1 MNVWL
6 TSVLLLVTLVA
17 EPVHPKRLP
26 ILARL
31 PEKASTDNPLETTVD
46 SLVERAAQQFMRLP
60 QAVGLSIGIIK
71 GGQPFVYNYGTIER
85 GRQQL
90 PTSQTV
96 YPIAS
101 ITKTFT
107 GALLAQAVVDGKVQL
122 NDDVRKYLTGDYPNL
137 VYQGHPIRLVHL
149 INHRSGLPFLLP
161 NKPEAFSNTNT
172 PASAVAME
180 LMRPY
185 SRTDFYNDL
194 HQIKLDTIPGVAFK
208 YSNTGA
214 QLLGYILERVY
225 EQSFEQLVQQKLTQ
239 PLAMRDTKITLTP
252 SAQTRMA
259 KGYDCEGILMPDSP
273 DELQAAGA
281 LKSTVVDMLKY
292 IQWNIS
298 EKSLTAKLTHQPTWT
313 NGSQYASGLNWQML
327 QSAGNRVIWQD
338 GNIPGFSSL
347 CVNYPEQNLG
357 IVVFANECDRT
368 TASRIKAM
376 TNQIIKQLDERA
388 ISLPN

>member
-26 ILARL
+26 IVVRL
-31 PEKASTDNPLETTVD
+31 PEKASTDNPLETYVD
-46 SLVERAAQQFMRLP
+46 SLVERAAQQFMRMP

-71 GGQPFVYNYGTIER
+71 DGQPFMYNYGTIER
-85 GRQQL
+85 GRHQL

-107 GALLAQAVVDGKVQL
+107 GALLAQAVVDGNVKL
-122 NDDVRKYLTGDYPNL
+122 DDDVRTYLTGDYPNL
-137 VYQGHPIRLVHL
+137 TYQGHPIRLFHL

-172 PASAVAME
+172 PASAVAMD

-185 SRTDFYNDL
+185 SRADFYADL
-194 HQIKLDTIPGVAFK
+194 HQVTLDTIPGVAFK

-225 EQSFEQLVQQKLTQ
+225 GQSFEQLIHQKLTR
-239 PLAMRDTKITLTP
+239 PLAMSDTKITLTP
-252 SAQTRMA
+252 SAQTRVA

-281 LKSTVVDMLKY
+281 LKSTVADMLKY
-292 IQWNIS
+292 VQWTIS

-313 NGSQYASGLNWQML
+313 NGGQYASGLNWQML
-327 QSAGNRVIWQD
+327 QSAANRVIWQD

-347 CVNYPEQNLG
+347 CANYPEQNLG

>member
-6 TSVLLLVTLVA
+6 TSVFLLVTLVA

-26 ILARL
+26 IVVRL
-31 PEKASTDNPLETTVD
+31 PEKASTDNPLATSVD
-46 SLVERAAQQFMRLP
+46 SLVEQAAQQFMRMP
-60 QAVGLSIGIIK
+60 QAVGLSIGIVK
-71 GGQPFVYNYGTIER
+71 DGQTFVYNYGTTER
-85 GRQQL
+85 GRHQL
-90 PTSQTV
+90 PTSQTI

-107 GALLAQAVVDGKVQL
+107 GSLLAQAVVEGKVKL
-122 NDDVRKYLTGDYPNL
+122 DDDVRTYLTGNYPNL
-137 VYQGHPIRLVHL
+137 AYQGHPIRLVHL

-161 NKPEAFSNTNT
+161 NKPEAFTNTNT

-185 SRTDFYNDL
+185 SRADFYADL
-194 HQIKLDTIPGVAFK
+194 HQIKLDTVPGVAFK

-225 EQSFEQLVQQKLTQ
+225 GQSFEQLVQEKLAQ
-239 PLAMRDTKITLTP
+239 PLSMTDTKITLTT

-281 LKSTVVDMLKY
+281 LKSTVADMLKY
-292 IQWNIS
+292 IQWHMA
-298 EKSLTAKLTHQPTWT
+298 EQSLTTKLTHQPTWS
-313 NGSQYASGLNWQML
+313 NGRQYASGLNWQML
-327 QSAGNRVIWQD
+327 KSAENRVIWQD

-347 CVNYPEQNLG
+347 CASYPEQHMG

-368 TASRIKAM
+368 TASRIKAL
-376 TNQIIKQLDERA
+376 TNQIINTLDDQA
-388 ISLPN
+388 ILLPN